1 MALTRDLVQLHKGTI
16 TVQSIL
22 GEGTVM
28 RVELP
33 FLPKTPTM
41 AKPKTIVW
49 INEKKHS
56 DKLENL
62 EKNECSDDL
71 SAMDDMEKQSV
82 LIVEDNPDLREYI
95 SDILKQNYRV
105 LEAENGKIGVE
116 LAFEHLPDIIISD
129 IMMPQMDGNELC
141 SILKADE
148 QTSHI
153 PIVILTALSAISSQ
167 LKGYKHG
174 ADDYITKPFNADLLL
189 ARVKNLIEVRKQ
201 LQLKFQRSIFVNPT
215 DFVTN
220 VSDEKLIKKAIALV
234 ESNLDNLDFAIPE
247 FILGMNMSKTG
258 IYKKIKVL
266 TGQSVSEF
274 IKSIRLRHAAQLL
287 LRKEFTISEISYRVG
302 FQNRTQ
308 FNRAFKEQ
316 FSMSPTEF
324 IHSHLDS

>member
-1 MALTRDLVQLHKGTI
+1 M
-16 TVQSIL
+16 
-22 GEGTVM
+22 
-28 RVELP
+28 
-33 FLPKTPTM
+33 
-41 AKPKTIVW
+41 
-49 INEKKHS
+49 N
-56 DKLENL
+56 
-62 EKNECSDDL
+62 
-71 SAMDDMEKQSV
+71 
-82 LIVEDNPDLREYI
+82 NPDLREYI
-95 SDILKQNYRV
+95 SDILNQNYRIS
-105 LEAENGKIGVE
+105 EAENGKIGVE
-116 LAFEHLPDIIISD
+116 FAFNLLPDIIVSD

-141 SILKADE
+141 SILKEDE
-148 QTSHI
+148 RTSHI
-153 PIVILTALSAISSQ
+153 PIILLTALSSISSQ
-167 LKGYKHG
+167 LKGFEHG

-201 LQLKFQRSIFVNPT
+201 LQQKFQRSVFVNPA

-220 VSDEKLIKKAIALV
+220 VSDEKLLKKALELV

-324 IHSHLDS
+324 IQSHLNS